1 MNDLPFPLHRGK
13 QDSRAGRRRR
23 QRHQTQ
29 GRPTTES
36 APRRTAPR
44 RSATP
49 ALHSTHVIPAKN
61 NYLINCLNESR
72 GSTDN
77 MISTENNFDEWT
89 TSSVFYVSILS
100 SASEVPTYLSWL
112 QNLAIKSVLS
122 ALHFNKFRVQLRLS
136 LNKTL
141 AYEIKFD

>member
-13 QDSRAGRRRR
+13 QDGRAGRRRR

-44 RSATP
+44 RLATP

-61 NYLINCLNESR
+61 NYLINCSNASR

-77 MISTENNFDEWT
+77 MISRQNNFNEWT
-89 TSSVFYVSILS
+89 SVVFYVS
-100 SASEVPTYLSWL
+100 
-112 QNLAIKSVLS
+112 
-122 ALHFNKFRVQLRLS
+122 ALLPGVGGAPIFGC
-136 LNKTL
+136 KTQQ
-141 AYEIKFD
+141 